1 MFLTQRRNVCDLR
14 PSRCSPQALIIAGL
28 QGQLQDSMAY
38 RETDLLIIGAGIVG
52 LATALETTLRF
63 PEMTLAI
70 VEKEDRVAAHQTGH
84 NSGVI
89 HSGLYYKTGSLKARN
104 CVAGAASMK
113 RFCQQHGVP
122 FEECGKLVV
131 ATRPEEVP
139 RLEQLH
145 QRGIANGVPG
155 LRMLNREQFREIE
168 PHCDG
173 ISGLQVPTTGIVDYT
188 AVAQKYAELIQRA
201 GGEIVLRAK
210 VLGLRQEG
218 DCNIVETSAGTF
230 RARYVINCAG
240 LYSATITRMAG
251 VQTDLEIIPFRGEY
265 YEVKPE
271 RRHLIRA
278 LIYPVPDP
286 RFPFL
291 GVHFTRRVNGSVEAG
306 PNALLAFRR
315 EGYTGTS
322 PDLNEAMEMLLFPGF
337 RKMARKYWRMGLAEQ
352 YRSWIKA
359 AFVKSLQKMVP
370 ELQESDLA
378 PGGSGVRAQA
388 VDSNG
393 NLVDDFHFVH
403 SKGMIHVCNVPSPA
417 ATASLEIGKEIVD
430 MLAKRFE
437 LSPSSVQPV
446 TS

>member
-1 MFLTQRRNVCDLR
+1 
-14 PSRCSPQALIIAGL
+14 
-28 QGQLQDSMAY
+28 
-38 RETDLLIIGAGIVG
+38 
-52 LATALETTLRF
+52 
-63 PEMTLAI
+63 

-89 HSGLYYKTGSLKARN
+89 HSGLYYRTGSLKARN

-113 RFCQQHGVP
+113 RFCRQNGVP

-131 ATRPEEVP
+131 ATSPEEVP

-168 PHCDG
+168 PYCDG

-188 AVAQKYAELIQRA
+188 QVAQKYAELIERA
-201 GGEIVLRAK
+201 GGKIVFRAK
-210 VLGLRQEG
+210 VVALREDG
-218 DCNIVETSAGTF
+218 NYNVVETGAGTF

-240 LYSATITRMAG
+240 LYSDAITRMAG

-265 YEVKPE
+265 YEVKPD
-271 RRHLIRA
+271 RRHLIKS

-315 EGYTGTS
+315 EGYTGTL
-322 PDLNEAMEMLLFPGF
+322 PDLSEAMEMLRFPGF
-337 RKMARKYWRMGLAEQ
+337 RKMAKKYWRMGWAEQ
-352 YRSWIKA
+352 YSSWVKT

-370 ELQESDLA
+370 ELTESDLA

-388 VDSNG
+388 VDKNG
-393 NLVDDFHFVH
+393 NLVDDFYFVH
-403 SKGMIHVCNVPSPA
+403 SKQMIHVCNVPSPA
-417 ATASLEIGKEIVD
+417 ATASLEIGREIVD
-430 MLAKRFE
+430 MLAERFD
-437 LSPSSVQPV
+437 LSPRSPATV

>member
-14 PSRCSPQALIIAGL
+14 PSRYGPQALIIAGL

-145 QRGIANGVPG
+145 QRGIANGVPD

-173 ISGLQVPTTGIVDYT
+173 IRGLQVPTTGIVDYT
-188 AVAQKYAELIQRA
+188 AVAQKYAELIESA
-201 GGEIVLRAK
+201 GGEIVFRAK
-210 VLGLRQEG
+210 VLGLREEG
-218 DCNIVETSAGTF
+218 DCNIVETSAGIF

-240 LYSATITRMAG
+240 LYSDTITRMAG
-251 VQTDLEIIPFRGEY
+251 VHTDLEIIPFRGEY

-271 RRHLIRA
+271 RRHLVKA

-315 EGYTGTS
+315 EGYTGTT
-322 PDLNEAMEMLLFPGF
+322 PDLSEAMQMLLFPGF
-337 RKMARKYWRMGLAEQ
+337 RKMAWKYWRMGLAEQ
-352 YRSWIKA
+352 FRSWIKI